1 MLQWGLVIPAMSRVS
16 SDFTLLWVP
25 AHGRDDSRVCRK
37 RGARVKT
44 VLGKSQD
51 PLHRHRRHQQVR
63 VILTAGVDD
72 VRPCIHRVF
81 MFEAVEHA
89 DNVVTL
95 HDQL

>member
-1 MLQWGLVIPAMSRVS
+1 M
-16 SDFTLLWVP
+16 
-25 AHGRDDSRVCRK
+25 
-37 RGARVKT
+37 
-44 VLGKSQD
+44 GKSQD